1 MATKPIVRKLKR
13 VLIVVLMLI
22 IVFVGYVEIV
32 NRNSKN
38 MNYRQKVL
46 KAVYPAWM
54 WFTRLTGAN
63 TKQLSNE
70 KSTPLISFYSLKGT
84 LNNGSELDLATL
96 KGRKVLLVNTASE
109 CGYTNQYNDLQKL
122 QEQFG
127 NSLQVIG
134 FPANDFKEQ
143 EKGTDEEIAEFC
155 KVNFG
160 VSFPL
165 MKKTVVIKSPEQ
177 NSIFKWLTDSTQNG
191 WNNQPPSW
199 NFSKYLVS
207 EDGILLNYFGPSVEP
222 LGKDIKE
229 AINKK

>member
-13 VLIVVLMLI
+13 TLIVILILI

-32 NRNSKN
+32 NRNSKI

-46 KAVYPAWM
+46 KAVYPVLM
-54 WFTRLTGAN
+54 WFTKLTGAN
-63 TKQLSNE
+63 AKQLSND
-70 KSTPLISFYSLKGT
+70 KKTAPVSFFSLKGT
-84 LNNGSELDLATL
+84 LNNGAELDLATL
-96 KGRKVLLVNTASE
+96 KGKKVLLVNTASE

-122 QEQFG
+122 QEQYRS
-127 NSLQVIG
+127 SLQVIG

-165 MKKTVVIKSPEQ
+165 MKKTVVVKGGEQ
-177 NSIFKWLTDSTQNG
+177 NNIFKWLTDSTQNG

-207 EDGILLNYFGPSVEP
+207 EDGVLLNYFGPSVEP